1 MSREEALEKLKKPA
15 YDPETI
21 HHEFEYVA
29 SKLDWSVDE
38 LVNCFNAPNKSYKDY
53 ANQEML
59 YNIGAKTLRAIG
71 IEMGGEMIG
80 VLDYGVGNVGAFIRI
95 FHSQNIN
102 AMNIKSPS
110 DFDKVDKIIL
120 PGVGSF
126 DSAIDKLNSSGLRD
140 RLDDFVLRQNYPL
153 LAVCIGMHM
162 LGNSSEEGSLEG
174 LGYINGQTKK
184 IKNLDEQKKIYI
196 PHMGWNSI
204 EGDISNSIWLD
215 IDMQEG
221 FYFFTFIPL

>member
-1 MSREEALEKLKKPA
+1 
-15 YDPETI
+15 
-21 HHEFEYVA
+21 
-29 SKLDWSVDE
+29 
-38 LVNCFNAPNKSYKDY
+38 
-53 ANQEML
+53 
-59 YNIGAKTLRAIG
+59 
-71 IEMGGEMIG
+71 MIG

-140 RLDDFVLRQNYPL
+140 RLDDFVQRQNYPL

-221 FYFFTFIPL
+221 FYFLHSYHFEPESPDCIIGTSKYPVDFTCGIQSKDIYGFQFHPEKSLSNGIKLLTNFAKKN